1 MIIGLD
7 TDTKESLDKTI
18 EFVKKSNIVAPK
30 FYCLTPKTIFK
41 TSFDTGIVDTIGTNS
56 GYTNILS
63 YENNLIL
70 WTKNSKNIVSQIHM
84 KSKIDKFQTICLY
97 KGTIIVKN
105 ALDFIKKSLYNNNV
119 GAPIR
124 LLSSCD

>member
-1 MIIGLD
+1 MYDKVLD
-7 TDTKESLDKTI
+7 IATVMDE
-18 EFVKKSNIVAPK
+18 

-70 WTKNSKNIVSQIHM
+70 WTKNSKNIVSQKKLRFTKLAI
-84 KSKIDKFQTICLY
+84 FLY
-97 KGTIIVKN
+97 
-105 ALDFIKKSLYNNNV
+105 L
-119 GAPIR
+119 
-124 LLSSCD
+124 